1 MRKIFVSIALLAA
14 TVLAAQAQN
23 TQEAA
28 AEAAAALSAA
38 EDVPEKVEKPKYWTL
53 PVLTNINFGQTFL
66 SQWAA
71 GGYNNLSLAGNVDFK
86 ADYAKDKFT
95 GSNRIQLDYGFLWSA
110 DKPILQKSKDRMYL
124 ESKWGYETN
133 VKNLKY
139 SATFDFL
146 NQFGRNYDYK
156 TPATKY
162 DDDGNQLDP
171 TTKDWLEA
179 RVLKSGFMAPAYINL
194 GLGILWTPKP
204 WFSLNFAPV
213 AGSAVVV
220 SIPQLRYTYGMDLRN
235 PDEFTEYADLEGKEV
250 RKYVYDEAVLGL
262 QSFDEFRAARLE
274 FGAQLKIDMGWVIND
289 NFSYTTQI
297 TAFYNYL
304 RPKVEPRITWDNKVY
319 WKLRKF
325 FALTVAT
332 NLIYDPLV
340 RVRDT
345 DKDGKADAKGVQF
358 KEYLEFGFTY
368 SFTHQR

>member
-1 MRKIFVSIALLAA
+1 MKKVFVSIALMAA
-14 TVLAAQAQN
+14 TVLAARAQN

-38 EDVPEKVEKPKYWTL
+38 EDVPEKVEKPKYWNIS
-53 PVLTNINFGQTFL
+53 VLTNINFGQTFL
-66 SQWAA
+66 SQWTA
-71 GGYNNLSLAGNVDFK
+71 GGYNNLSLAGN
-86 ADYAKDKFT
+86 ADASANYAKDKLT
-95 GSNRIQLDYGFLWSA
+95 GANRIQLDYGFLWSA
-110 DKPILQKSKDRMYL
+110 DKPILQKSKDRMYI
-124 ESKWGYETN
+124 ESKWGYETS
-133 VKNLKY
+133 VKHLSY

-171 TTKDWLEA
+171 TTKDWLGA

-194 GLGILWTPKP
+194 GLGILWTPAP

-220 SIPQLRYTYGMDLRN
+220 TIPQLRYTYGMDLRH
-235 PDEFTEYADLEGKEV
+235 PEVYQALADMEGKEV
-250 RKYVYDEAVLGL
+250 RKYVHDEQLYDA
-262 QSFDEFRAARLE
+262 FRPARVE

-289 NFSYTTQI
+289 NFSYTTQL

-325 FALTVAT
+325 FALTVST

-358 KEYLEFGFTY
+358 KESLEFGFSY
-368 SFTHQR
+368 SFSNQR